1 MTVKWKSS
9 EKVPYK
15 YMYGLHL
22 KEVVMITNVQPI
34 EVVKNGSATAGG

>member
-22 KEVVMITNVQPI
+22 KEVVMIINVQPI
-34 EVVKNGSATAGG
+34 EVVKIGSATAGG